1 MSQTT
6 ILSFL
11 ESLKSKNIGRL
22 KIKLKIISVELL
34 MRTSILSIFFINLS
48 STIQFKKLKEQK
60 SKGGGISFSYASF
73 LSCEAI
79 FRGRD
84 LFFFVEAHIGI
95 YFTKK
100 LFFFQFGQLG
110 ACSRTSSSRIGG
122 KSA

>member
-34 MRTSILSIFFINLS
+34 MRNSIFYIFFINLS

-60 SKGGGISFSYASF
+60 SKGGGISCSYASF

-84 LFFFVEAHIGI
+84 LFFFVEA
-95 YFTKK
+95 

-122 KSA
+122 KNA